1 MPNYSEMTKSE
12 LLAEIQEKGLQDL
25 IGQIAK
31 YPAKPTNEELIKVL
45 ILEVKKTTDNLVRF
59 NNSFFLDGLEKD
71 SKAYKKYLIY
81 ESLNGKTNE

>member
-1 MPNYSEMTKSE
+1 MDNSNTLEVKNFKQE
-12 LLAEIQEKGLQDL
+12 L
-25 IGQIAK
+25 
-31 YPAKPTNEELIKVL
+31 NKVL